1 MEKLLKGAER
11 KQGWQIET
19 NNNQKKK
26 RKNMI
31 IINSR
36 KNNVI
41 TAKI

>member
-26 RKNMI
+26 KEKHDNY
-31 IINSR
+31 
-36 KNNVI
+36 KL
-41 TAKI
+41 

>member
-26 RKNMI
+26 KKEKHDNY
-31 IINSR
+31 
-36 KNNVI
+36 KL
-41 TAKI
+41 

>member
-26 RKNMI
+26 KKKEKHDNY
-31 IINSR
+31 
-36 KNNVI
+36 KL
-41 TAKI
+41 

>member
-26 RKNMI
+26 K
-31 IINSR
+31 
-36 KNNVI
+36 KGK
-41 TAKI
+41 T

>member
-26 RKNMI
+26 K
-31 IINSR
+31 
-36 KNNVI
+36 KKGK
-41 TAKI
+41 T